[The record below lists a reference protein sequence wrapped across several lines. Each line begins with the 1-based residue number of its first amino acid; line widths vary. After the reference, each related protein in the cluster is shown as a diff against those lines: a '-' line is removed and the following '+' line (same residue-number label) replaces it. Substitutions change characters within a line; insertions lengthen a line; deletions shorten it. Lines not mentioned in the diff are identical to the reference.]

1 MALSDHDWQLLN
13 ALHDGELEGAEA
25 RDLQARV
32 RREPELQAALADLK
46 ELSFALKPL
55 RPSAPANN
63 GHPVKGMHWRT
74 GAVAALFA
82 LMAFGLG
89 FILMDQ
95 NDAGGSPLG
104 WHQSFLERQ
113 YVIEPNADSIQTVS
127 QWVEHQPDLSSANLT
142 FVDIATAQTGD
153 VYFHYSGVNGCRLTV
168 GAHSVAP
175 DISDVPAGMRTHTW
189 PAGGAYFSMLAQDM
203 DAGKFAAIL
212 LLMEDFTR
220 DGEKAVEM
228 ASVVRSAT
236 ETALPCA

>member
-1 MALSDHDWQLLN
+1 MALSDHDWQRLN
-13 ALHDGELEGAEA
+13 ALHDGELEGVEA
-25 RDLQARV
+25 RDMQARV
-32 RREPELQAALADLK
+32 RREPELQAALSDLK
-46 ELSFALKPL
+46 ELSAALKPL

-63 GHPVKGMHWRT
+63 TYPVKRMRWRAS
-74 GAVAALFA
+74 AVAALFA
-82 LMAFGLG
+82 ILAFGLG
-89 FILMDQ
+89 FMLMNQ
-95 NDAGGSPLG
+95 NDAVQTPLG

-168 GAHSVAP
+168 GAHSTAP
-175 DISDVPAGMRTHTW
+175 DISDVPEGMRTHAW
-189 PAGGAYFSMLAQDM
+189 PAGTAYFSMLAQGM

-212 LLMEDFTR
+212 LLLEDFTR

-236 ETALPCA
+236 EAALPCA